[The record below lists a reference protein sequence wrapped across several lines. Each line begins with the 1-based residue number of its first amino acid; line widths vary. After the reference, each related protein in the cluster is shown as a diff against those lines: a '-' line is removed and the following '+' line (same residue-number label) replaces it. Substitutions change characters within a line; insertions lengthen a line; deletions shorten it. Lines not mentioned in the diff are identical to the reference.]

1 MKQPPTSRMRSG
13 VLVAVDTSIDRAVL
27 RMPPVQEI
35 PLCRIRKHRLHAFE
49 YTNLSIS
56 AEAACAKTNPVYTPP
71 ALILASPNRRVYD
84 QANRRVC
91 VLQSP
96 QHTRAA
102 DSAQSH
108 LGLV

>member
-1 MKQPPTSRMRSG
+1 MLLDKKSPSVG
-13 VLVAVDTSIDRAVL
+13 YGSIDCMHSSTQIYASV
-27 RMPPVQEI
+27 
-35 PLCRIRKHRLHAFE
+35 RKL
-49 YTNLSIS
+49 L
-56 AEAACAKTNPVYTPP
+56 AKTNPVSMPQ

-108 LGLV
+108 LDLV